1 MITPSSIFYT
11 VAQGVLRAL
20 GATAT
25 QTNMNL
31 LIAWMGE
38 ENGWQATFAWKNPMN
53 TTLDMPGATS
63 MNGAGVKAYPTW
75 AEGFEATAKTLNNGL
90 YPTLL
95 SALKNS
101 DANSFFSAE
110 GKKELETWSGGD
122 TSYDNTI
129 YTIYSELAPVPSA
142 YLTAHAATSGET
154 VPGWMQD
161 LQKGA
166 STLGDLLGLN
176 NFASGFKA
184 NPTLTV
190 IVAATVVVL
199 LMDGMANA

>member
-11 VAQGVLRAL
+11 VAQGVIQAL
-20 GATAT
+20 GVTPT

-63 MNGAGVKAYPTW
+63 MNSAGVKAYPNWT
-75 AEGFEATAKTLNNGL
+75 EGYQATVKTLENGL
-90 YPTLL
+90 YNTLL

-122 TSYDNTI
+122 TSYPNTI
-129 YTIYSELAPVPSA
+129 YTIYSELASVPTTYLSA
-142 YLTAHAATSGET
+142 KVATSGET
-154 VPGWMQD
+154 VPPWMQD

-166 STLGDLLGLN
+166 STLGDLLGFN

-184 NPTLTV
+184 NPPLTV
-190 IVAATVVVL
+190 IVAVVVAVL
-199 LMDGMANA
+199 LMDGMSNA